1 MAGSNLSATV
11 GRAWRRFRRRP
22 VLTQVAAAVVV
33 VALIVVVVV
42 AAAGSGGG
50 GSKGTHNAV
59 AAAATTAPSQ
69 STSTTAL
76 FGQVD
81 PTTRGI
87 TPTSIDVVFPV
98 ANLNLLADQIG
109 FQGDP
114 EFPQQPQAINYF
126 VKLINDAG
134 GINGRQIHADI
145 VNYDPTNAAASRAEC
160 KDWTEGSPGAFAVV
174 DGLGIVAMDEQL
186 CVTQEGRTPLL
197 SAWSTVTD
205 WTNKGSPYLWWLAP
219 DQAAILHALVSWGQS
234 ANLIGNG
241 TKLGIVVSD
250 QADDQAAL
258 NNYLLPDLK
267 SVGVTDAVVET
278 IPGNPS
284 DSAATGAQAPLVVQH
299 LKAAGV
305 QSLIPL
311 IPFNAFNPV
320 LQAQTQQQYFPK
332 LLLSDYQSSINT
344 GLGLLPPAP
353 YEKALDGQ
361 EGITAETLGAS
372 DDARPQ
378 TQGGYNPGTR
388 SCYDDWHRAFPQ
400 VPPGKTSSN
409 LEAQGP
415 VVGWCQAIRLF
426 AAAATKA
433 GPNLNRR
440 TFVQAMA
447 QIQGFNGTWYPTL
460 SYGPDKFYGPTQYE
474 VVRLHTNDPK
484 NNACPLTYN
493 GIPQGT
499 CWQVVQPFQD
509 LPAGGSSS

>member
-1 MAGSNLSATV
+1 M
-11 GRAWRRFRRRP
+11 
-22 VLTQVAAAVVV
+22 V

-59 AAAATTAPSQ
+59 ASAATTAPSQ
-69 STSTTAL
+69 PTSTTAL

>member
-22 VLTQVAAAVVV
+22 VVTQVLAAVVV
-33 VALIVVVVV
+33 VALVVVVVV
-42 AAAGSGGG
+42 AVAGSGGG
-50 GSKGTHNAV
+50 GSSKSNPNVV
-59 AAAATTAPSQ
+59 ASATTAAPSQ
-69 STSTTAL
+69 ATSTTQP

-81 PTTRGI
+81 PSTRGI

-98 ANLNLLADQIG
+98 ANLNALSDQIG
-109 FQGDP
+109 FAGDP
-114 EFPQQPQAINYF
+114 EFPQQSQAINFF

-174 DGLGIVAMDEQL
+174 DGLGTVASDEQL
-186 CVTQEGRTPLL
+186 CVTQEGSTPLL
-197 SAWSTVTD
+197 SAWTTVTD
-205 WTNKGSPYLWWLAP
+205 WTTKGAPYLWWLGP
-219 DQAAILHALVSWGQS
+219 DQAAILQALVSWGQG
-234 ANLIGNG
+234 ANLIGPG

-258 NNYLLPDLK
+258 NNYLLPDLRK
-267 SVGVTDAVVET
+267 VGITDAVVET

-284 DSAATGAQAPLVVQH
+284 DSASTAAQAPLVVQR

-311 IPFNAFNPV
+311 IPFNAFFPE
-320 LQAQTQQQYFPK
+320 LQAQTSQQFFPK

-344 GLGLLPPAP
+344 GLGLLPVP

-361 EGITAETLGAS
+361 EGITAQTLGAS

-378 TQGGYNPGTR
+378 AQGGYNPGTR
-388 SCYDDWHRAFPQ
+388 SCYDDWHQAFPQ

-447 QIQGFNGTWYPTL
+447 QIQGFDGTWYPTL
-460 SYGPDKFYGPTQYE
+460 SFGPEKFYGPTQFE

-484 NNACPLTYN
+484 ANACPLTYN

-499 CWQVVQPFQD
+499 CWQVVQPFGN
-509 LPAGGSSS
+509 LPTSSGS